1 MNALFTVEGLP
12 ELDARLDKIAVMV
25 ANPITREAPAGLR
38 QSHQGPGGRAG
49 GQKTGT
55 LAKDTWSWPACGRIP
70 RQADQDKNMCW

>member
-55 LAKDTWSWPACGRIP
+55 LAKDTWS
-70 RQADQDKNMCW
+70 